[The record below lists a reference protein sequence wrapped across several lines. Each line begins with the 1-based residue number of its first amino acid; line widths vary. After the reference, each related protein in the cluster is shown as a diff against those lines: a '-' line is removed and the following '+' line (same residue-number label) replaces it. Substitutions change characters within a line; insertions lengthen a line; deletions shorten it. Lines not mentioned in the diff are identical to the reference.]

1 MDGWFQYIRYV
12 EGLTLFARFD
22 YALGYKKW
30 NSGYQYFMGITSGHF
45 NVPDLAKRH
54 GRKIIRVRNFRY

>member
-1 MDGWFQYIRYV
+1 MGGFNTSVTWK
-12 EGLTLFARFD
+12 GLTLFARFD

-45 NVPDLAKRH
+45 NVPDLAKDMD
-54 GRKIIRVRNFRY
+54 GR